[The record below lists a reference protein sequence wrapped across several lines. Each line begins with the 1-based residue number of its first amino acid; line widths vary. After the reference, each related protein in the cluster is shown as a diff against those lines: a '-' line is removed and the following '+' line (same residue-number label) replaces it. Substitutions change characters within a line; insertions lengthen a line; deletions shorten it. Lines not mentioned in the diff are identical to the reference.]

1 MPERDYKDV
10 SLGVAATV
18 VGVTKEP
25 ADVAKDPIDGFSPLK
40 AILGA
45 ISAAHPDC
53 DVRSP

>member
-1 MPERDYKDV
+1 MPERDYKNM
-10 SLGVAATV
+10 SLGVAATL

-25 ADVAKDPIDGFSPLK
+25 ADVVKDPIDGFGPLK